1 MLKIRLSQVGKL
13 GQRSYRIRVMDSRQ
27 KRDTGRY
34 LDDLGYWNRIRKEF
48 KLDREKY
55 EKWLSKGAQPTETIL
70 NQIGKKVNAKLSNR
84 EKT

>member
-55 EKWLSKGAQPTETIL
+55 EK
-70 NQIGKKVNAKLSNR
+70 
-84 EKT
+84 